1 MAHLLELPRKMDL
14 SLADYRTV
22 QQLYRGWA
30 WLGIF
35 EIGAFILTLLLA
47 ITEGR
52 NKKSFRLLITSLVC
66 FVIAIIIF
74 FFYTFPAN
82 RATSNWTELPAN
94 WSALRTRWEYSHA
107 VRALLYLVGLCSLL
121 LAFVRKNARLRY

>member
-1 MAHLLELPRKMDL
+1 MRNLLRSVTVLFVLITFSALMAHLLELPHKMDL
-14 SLADYRTV
+14 SVADYRTV

-35 EIGAFILTLLLA
+35 EIGAVILTLLLV

-52 NKKSFRLLITSLVC
+52 NKKSFRLLIASLVC

-94 WSALRTRWEYSHA
+94 WSALRTRW
-107 VRALLYLVGLCSLL
+107 
-121 LAFVRKNARLRY
+121 